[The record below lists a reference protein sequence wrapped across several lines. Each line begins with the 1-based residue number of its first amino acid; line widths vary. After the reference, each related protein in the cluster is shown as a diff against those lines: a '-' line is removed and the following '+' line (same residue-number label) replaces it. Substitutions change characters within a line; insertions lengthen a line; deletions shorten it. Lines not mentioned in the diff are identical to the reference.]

1 MLVRR
6 WPRCNVRHWLLI
18 TMMTLTLTWLMWNSS
33 LRTTA
38 CSAGTGT
45 IMIDN
50 NVERRYTQPRADM
63 WGEAILLVGKPRLQ
77 KGFLTIGIP
86 TVCRENGTYLLSTL
100 RSLIDHSSE
109 TDRQN
114 VTVVISVNDQNA
126 TYISEL
132 KHALTDEFSAH
143 VLNGFIHMMRA
154 PDSYYPS
161 LDALRTTFGDA
172 EYRVKWRSKQN
183 LDYAF
188 LMNYAKDLSEYY
200 MQLED
205 DVTAAEGYVPKIRS
219 YIQQRKHTWT
229 MLDFSVMGYIG
240 KLYKSFDIPKLAN
253 LLRSFYNEQ
262 PCDFLLLH
270 FLNLMLQR
278 KRFVRIP
285 TLFNHVGYHS
295 SLSNTTRNM
304 VDVYFEGRVKK
315 HKGDN
320 PPAKLYTTIST
331 FEDNHIGLAYN
342 KSNTGR
348 FFWGRNPNSGDSITV
363 IFDEPQNVSSVA
375 IETGHFAD
383 PERDRAHGA
392 ILEYGRR
399 YTALVQ
405 PPSCIPIAPL
415 GSFAE
420 GRLDYHNGT
429 ISKVKC
435 LRVTLTEKHKQW
447 LIVKEIAVFL

>member
-1 MLVRR
+1 SKETIYDE
-6 WPRCNVRHWLLI
+6 HKI
-18 TMMTLTLTWLMWNSS
+18 
-33 LRTTA
+33 
-38 CSAGTGT
+38 TGT
-45 IMIDN
+45 VLDDN
-50 NVERRYTQPRADM
+50 NAARRYTQPHEDT
-63 WGEAILLVGKPRLQ
+63 WGEAIPVVGKPRLQ

-100 RSLIDHSSE
+100 QSLIDHSTE

-114 VTVVISVNDQNA
+114 TTIVISVNDHNA

-132 KHALTDEFSAH
+132 KHSLTDEFSAY
-143 VLNGFIHMMRA
+143 VLNGFIHVITP
-154 PDSYYPS
+154 PDSYYPPLDS
-161 LDALRTTFGDA
+161 LRSTFGDA

-188 LMNYAKDLSEYY
+188 LMNYAKGLSEYY
-200 MQLED
+200 LQLED
-205 DVTAAEGYVPKIRS
+205 DVTAAEGYVQKIRS
-219 YIQQRKHTWT
+219 YIQERKHTWT

-240 KLYKSFDIPKLAN
+240 KLYKSIDIPKLAN

-270 FLNLMLQR
+270 FLNLMLQK

-295 SLSNTTRNM
+295 SLSNTTRDM

-320 PPAKLYTTIST
+320 PPAQLYSTIDT
-331 FEDNHIGLAYN
+331 FEDNYISMAYN
-342 KSNTGR
+342 KSQTGR
-348 FFWGRNPNSGDSITV
+348 FFWGRNPNSGDTITV
-363 IFDEPQNVSSVA
+363 IFDNPQDISGVA

-383 PERDRAHGA
+383 PERDRAHDA

-399 YTALVQ
+399 YTALVK
-405 PPSCIPIAPL
+405 PPSCIPVALI
-415 GSFAE
+415 GSFTE

-429 ISKVKC
+429 ISDVQC
-435 LRVTLTEKHKQW
+435 LQITLMEKHKQW
-447 LIVKEIAVFL
+447 LIVKEIAVFLKKF